1 MGGRP
6 AERSLTALAHIQK
19 VTTKGGRT
27 RFQAR
32 YIDPAGR
39 ERAKNFIT
47 RAEARAFVVEM
58 ESRKR
63 RGEWMAP
70 ELGRRTFGEWAE
82 HVEASRINL
91 RDNPRLRDAWI
102 LKDLILPTFEQ
113 VPIAAIHQ
121 DLVQG
126 WVKKLSQAGYAATTV
141 KKAYQTFARIMAAAV
156 GKRIARTPCVDIVL
170 PADDSRP
177 MRILTEDEIFAL
189 ADAMPGRYRA
199 LVLTAAYTGL
209 RIGELAALRVRH
221 VNFPRRV
228 LAVEETLTEPQG
240 HVQFGPPKT
249 KAGRRTISV
258 PAAIVDEL
266 ASHVAAFV
274 PDGERNPGSLIFAGE
289 RGGPMR
295 PNHFR
300 RRTWAKAVKESVG
313 LPCHPHDLRHS
324 HASILIKL
332 GVHPK
337 TIQVRL
343 GHTSIRTTMDI
354 YGHLYEGV
362 DEAAAQALDAL
373 FRRALETV
381 KSRPEKPL
389 TDS

>member
-1 MGGRP
+1 
-6 AERSLTALAHIQK
+6 LAHIQK
-19 VTTKGGRT
+19 VTTKSGRI

-32 YIDPAGR
+32 YIDPTGR
-39 ERAKNFIT
+39 ERAKNFTT
-47 RAEARAFVVEM
+47 RTEARAFVVEM
-58 ESRKR
+58 ESSKR

-70 ELGRRTFGEWAE
+70 ELGRRTFEEWAE
-82 HVEASRINL
+82 RVEASRINL
-91 RDNPRLRDAWI
+91 RDNPRLRDAWV
-102 LKDLILPTFEQ
+102 LKDLVLPTFGEMA
-113 VPIAAIHQ
+113 IGAIHQ
-121 DLVQG
+121 DLVQE
-126 WVKKLSQAGYAATTV
+126 WVKGLSQAGYAATTV
-141 KKAYQTFARIMAAAV
+141 KKAYQTLARILAAAV
-156 GKRIARTPCVDIVL
+156 GKRIARNPCVGIVL
-170 PADDSRP
+170 PPDDPHP
-177 MRILTEDEIFAL
+177 MRLLAEEEIFAL
-189 ADAMPGRYRA
+189 ADAMPPRYRA

-258 PAAIVDEL
+258 PASIVDEL

-274 PDGERNPGSLIFAGE
+274 LDGERNPGSLIFAGE
-289 RGGPMR
+289 RGGPLR

-300 RRTWAKAVKESVG
+300 RRTWAKAVRASVG

-362 DEAAAQALDAL
+362 DEAAAHALDSL
-373 FRRALETV
+373 FRRALETA

>member
-1 MGGRP
+1 
-6 AERSLTALAHIQK
+6 
-19 VTTKGGRT
+19 
-27 RFQAR
+27 
-32 YIDPAGR
+32 
-39 ERAKNFIT
+39 
-47 RAEARAFVVEM
+47 
-58 ESRKR
+58 
-63 RGEWMAP
+63 
-70 ELGRRTFGEWAE
+70 
-82 HVEASRINL
+82 
-91 RDNPRLRDAWI
+91 
-102 LKDLILPTFEQ
+102 
-113 VPIAAIHQ
+113 
-121 DLVQG
+121 
-126 WVKKLSQAGYAATTV
+126 
-141 KKAYQTFARIMAAAV
+141 
-156 GKRIARTPCVDIVL
+156 
-170 PADDSRP
+170 
-177 MRILTEDEIFAL
+177 
-189 ADAMPGRYRA
+189 MPGRYRA

-221 VNFPRRV
+221 VNFPRRI

-258 PAAIVDEL
+258 PASIVDEL

-274 PDGERNPGSLIFAGE
+274 PGARQNPGALIFAGD
-289 RGGPMR
+289 RGGPLR

-300 RRTWAKAVKESVG
+300 RRTWAKAVQASVG

-362 DEAAAQALDAL
+362 DQAAAHALDAL
-373 FRRALETV
+373 FQRALETV